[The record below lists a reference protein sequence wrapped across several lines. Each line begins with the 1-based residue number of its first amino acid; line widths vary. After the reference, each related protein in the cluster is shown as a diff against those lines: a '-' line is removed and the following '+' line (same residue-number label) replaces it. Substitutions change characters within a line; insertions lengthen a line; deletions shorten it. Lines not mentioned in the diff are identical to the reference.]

1 MLRSQ
6 RDKVRERELTCPT
19 TGTAALVLLVGKER
33 ARPPIATGVVRV
45 AGGVFL
51 DLAVGADEAQRTN
64 AAGASRNS
72 RQTHSALSCIQTIPH
87 VTRVSVL
94 AVLA

>member
-1 MLRSQ
+1 MILSQ
-6 RDKVRERELTCPT
+6 RDEGELTCPS
-19 TGTAALVLLVGKER
+19 TGTAAFVLVVGKER
-33 ARPPIATGVVRV
+33 ARPPIAAGVVRV

-51 DLAVGADEAQRTN
+51 DVAMGADEAQRTN

-72 RQTHSALSCIQTIPH
+72 RHTHSALSSIQTIPH